1 MGIFF
6 CIASSDFLNLYKAKE
21 MKNNMTII
29 IGKDYG
35 VSMPEGDLLGHMGEH
50 KLRKLRV
57 IHPHFENAVYI
68 LKIMYSDSTIYEVE
82 IKDGEISV
90 DGSLLREKGCVKAQF
105 YAFCQHEAADN
116 EASLV
121 FESDIFSLR
130 IGDQLDGDKKAI
142 PTYESS
148 KDMLEKLLT
157 QFKKLSSEPSVS
169 QTQIKRLFAI
179 TGKAEKT
186 DGGFITD

>member
-1 MGIFF
+1 
-6 CIASSDFLNLYKAKE
+6 
-21 MKNNMTII
+21 MTII

-90 DGSLLREKGCVKAQF
+90 DGSLLREKGCVNAQF

-116 EASLV
+116 EDSLV

-157 QFKKLSSEPSVS
+157 QFKRLSSEPSVS